1 MRSPMARNLG
11 FLFVLISVV
20 AICEASVFQ
29 PVSENHRSAA
39 LELFSPVDGSFTS
52 LEEAYEALRTFQILG
67 VEENTVSSTSTCPL
81 VVKNLQSSS
90 SPKDLFYAL
99 KVNSFLNCKVEAN
112 TFAGI
117 FSKLQA
123 AVKDASSVL
132 DYYYSVGSL
141 VLIKDK
147 GAEGDA
153 LLADADGTF
162 HSIKALSHSDGRWR
176 LNSKSAESSIYAA
189 GLALEA
195 LAGVVSLSSAE
206 IDQSLIGT
214 VKNDVVKLFDSL
226 EKYDDGASYFNEKL
240 TDAREDQGP
249 ISTSSSVVRGLA
261 AFASVSTG
269 KINLSGDKI
278 LGLAKYFL
286 GIGVPGSAKDLF
298 NQIDSLYN
306 LENSRVSVPLIL
318 SLPATVVSLSDK
330 NQLKV
335 KVTTVL
341 GSGAPPLT
349 VKLVQ
354 AFQPSSKDT
363 PLIENKE
370 LKFDSE
376 SNAHSLDV
384 LPLGFDIG
392 KYVFV
397 FRVLLHDSE
406 HKKIYATG
414 GQTQVPIFFTGSV
427 KVDNAEIAVLDSDL
441 QSTGNKKKLD
451 LSGDTS
457 LSLSAD
463 HLQKLQLT
471 FELITTLGHSFKPE
485 QVFLKLTHE
494 TKVEHIFVVG
504 SSGSQFE
511 IVLDFLRLVEKF
523 YYLSGRYNIQLTVGD
538 AAMENSF
545 HRDLGHVE
553 LDLPKAPEK
562 ATRAPLQPADPYLRY
577 GPKPEITHI
586 FRLPEKRPRQELSLA
601 FLVLTFVPLFGFLLG
616 LLRLGVNL
624 KKFPTSE
631 SSPLVHAVLFHVF
644 LAAILGWYLLF
655 WLKMDL
661 FTTLKQLGILGAML
675 LYFGHRTLSYLAS
688 GSSKQKSA

>member
-112 TFAGI
+112 TFA
-117 FSKLQA
+117 
-123 AVKDASSVL
+123 
-132 DYYYSVGSL
+132 
-141 VLIKDK
+141 
-147 GAEGDA
+147 
-153 LLADADGTF
+153 
-162 HSIKALSHSDGRWR
+162 ALSHSDGRWR

-261 AFASVSTG
+261 AFASVGTG

-298 NQIDSLYN
+298 NQIDSL
-306 LENSRVSVPLIL
+306 VSVPLIL

-414 GQTQVPIFFTGSV
+414 GQTQVPIFLR
-427 KVDNAEIAVLDSDL
+427 D
-441 QSTGNKKKLD
+441 QS
-451 LSGDTS
+451 
-457 LSLSAD
+457 
-463 HLQKLQLT
+463 
-471 FELITTLGHSFKPE
+471 
-485 QVFLKLTHE
+485 KLTMQRLLSWIVIFRVLE
-494 TKVEHIFVVG
+494 TRKREFVPP
-504 SSGSQFE
+504 
-511 IVLDFLRLVEKF
+511 
-523 YYLSGRYNIQLTVGD
+523 
-538 AAMENSF
+538 
-545 HRDLGHVE
+545 DLGHVE

-586 FRLPEKRPRQELSLA
+586 FRLPEKRPRQELSLLSW
-601 FLVLTFVPLFGFLLG
+601 FLPFFYVW
-616 LLRLGVNL
+616 GVNL